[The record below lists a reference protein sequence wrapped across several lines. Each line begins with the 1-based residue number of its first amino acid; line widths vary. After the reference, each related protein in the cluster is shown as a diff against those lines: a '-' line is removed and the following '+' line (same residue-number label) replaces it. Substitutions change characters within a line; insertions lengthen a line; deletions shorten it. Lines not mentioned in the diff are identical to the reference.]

1 MYRRTHSSS
10 STSSSSSLKRV
21 NISTSGHTTG
31 NIKLSTSS
39 IESASNMKSEK
50 LTSPIH
56 IAEHHSLSHLNL
68 ETSSNIQHIREEEK
82 EQIKLLNNKFVSFIN
97 RVRYL
102 EEENQKLETKWK
114 LLQNQGSFSSN
125 MDHMYGSYTESLKR
139 QVENFG
145 QDTVKLTGEL
155 DKMQGVM
162 GNFKLKYED
171 ELNRRAGFEN
181 DFVILKK
188 VRFFAGIQMDIYSQ
202 VNELQDQVKDIA
214 VTVEV
219 NNSRSLD
226 LDQLIVD
233 VKAEYAAMA
242 SKTREEAET
251 MYTTK
256 YNILAQSAGQHD
268 TDIRSMKAEITDSTR
283 KIGRLTT
290 EIESLT
296 ALRVSLEAAV
306 IQAEE
311 TGEMSLKNSK
321 VRVLQLEDE
330 IQQAKQAMA
339 LQVRQYQEMLSVKLA
354 LDIEIATYR
363 KLLEG
368 EERVLRRASIGI
380 SGPPQPATP
389 PLVLLCVACRRKDS
403 TRLSKRNS
411 TWGKEITEGD

>member
-188 VRFFAGIQMDIYSQ
+188 SVDDSYLDKHQLADKVEGLESEIEFYRHVYSEQ

-339 LQVRQYQEMLSVKLA
+339 LQVRQYQEMLTPRLWPCSLFEQRSEFSSP
-354 LDIEIATYR
+354 LP
-363 KLLEG
+363 
-368 EERVLRRASIGI
+368 VLR
-380 SGPPQPATP
+380 
-389 PLVLLCVACRRKDS
+389 
-403 TRLSKRNS
+403 TRLLVD
-411 TWGKEITEGD
+411 WQIAFPGV